1 MTSAKRKPA
10 HEIKRESKHMK
21 VDHQSN
27 PGREP
32 TRTKEE
38 KNLTSVDQFQ
48 KEYQGTMTQ

>member
-1 MTSAKRKPA
+1 
-10 HEIKRESKHMK
+10 MK

-38 KNLTSVDQFQ
+38 KKLTSVDQFQ
-48 KEYQGTMTQ
+48 KEYQGTMMQ